1 MKRIHKRILGLCGL
15 ALVVAVTIF
24 AAFLP
29 TPETQAIS
37 TSVTDTIV
45 VRVIGTKPNIYFTS
59 PGNDYD
65 FLDPNQSFTYNYE
78 HIKEAE
84 FILEYID
91 EEGHVHTY
99 PLGTRT
105 IPEAEQDQGTGT
117 LNINFEDYGNNYG
130 DYNVKIIG
138 TGVDGDAY
146 ENVIAI
152 TYWPITGTVEEIEDT
167 GDADVSLDYLA
178 NNDEITEIIIN
189 VYDENHNLIDVLSP
203 IKVRVPS
210 RKAVIPFSDTNL
222 PKGNYIITITGIGND
237 GQPLHEPY
245 PMNYYYEPI
254 EVPSTDVPD
263 TGSFFATT
271 NISENDYLITGL
283 LVFGIVGICG
293 IFFIAK
299 DKHKR

>member
-99 PLGTRT
+99 PL
-105 IPEAEQDQGTGT
+105 
-117 LNINFEDYGNNYG
+117 
-130 DYNVKIIG
+130 
-138 TGVDGDAY
+138 
-146 ENVIAI
+146 
-152 TYWPITGTVEEIEDT
+152 
-167 GDADVSLDYLA
+167 
-178 NNDEITEIIIN
+178 
-189 VYDENHNLIDVLSP
+189 
-203 IKVRVPS
+203 
-210 RKAVIPFSDTNL
+210 
-222 PKGNYIITITGIGND
+222 
-237 GQPLHEPY
+237 
-245 PMNYYYEPI
+245 
-254 EVPSTDVPD
+254 
-263 TGSFFATT
+263 
-271 NISENDYLITGL
+271 
-283 LVFGIVGICG
+283 
-293 IFFIAK
+293 
-299 DKHKR
+299 